1 MFLVYYISVTTVG
14 TWVTDWTND
23 GLFGDG
29 WHLFGIGNKQYEE
42 AITDYAVDNIW
53 TEDLIATVEEAADA
67 EVVGAGDILTAIQEE
82 DFGAFDEAYGTYG
95 DALAERGFDISEIV
109 DTAMEE
115 APDTSEFGVWV
126 PGIPVLVENGLT
138 AINCPDWLL
147 SLINDGIVGR
157 RWCCFG
163 ICSADAGAVYIPCV
177 PGSLRLYGTY
187 RICNGQNFPQVWPFW
202 KILYSNADWYR
213 LRCSWRYGIQ
223 NH

>member
-82 DFGAFDEAYGTYG
+82 GFGAFDEAYGTYG

-147 SLINDGIVGR
+147 SLINDGIVG
-157 RWCCFG
+157 G
-163 ICSADAGAVYIPCV
+163 VGAVLGFV
-177 PGSLRLYGTY
+177 PQMLVLFIFLAFLEACGYMA
-187 RICNGQNFPQVWPFW
+187 RIAFVMDRIFRKFGLSG